1 MIQTVIT
8 EEERFWELNFPISE
22 CGIRSDFQN
31 LFHPAIGIHH
41 SAFTEVFD
49 VLSSCNDP

>member
-22 CGIRSDFQN
+22 GGIRGDFQT
-31 LFHPAIGIHH
+31 LFHSAIRIHH
-41 SAFTEVFD
+41 PAFTEVFD